1 MEYYET
7 EFVNKRKSS
16 VDVLEDGKTLLML
29 APGQT
34 KWVESQSPGTS
45 YAPFLKVVF
54 KEDGSVKLDE
64 NRAWKF
70 PNPNNLLMLEIV
82 NIDGAGSETFYLGMG
97 EPVRC
102 YKGIPRF
109 VGVDIHDA
117 EWAFVEKMEIRNVE
131 HKDKQG
137 DYIARRTTLERVKTM
152 RSKSEI
158 KAIEKRLYD
167 EAVLKVKLDLKRRFP
182 NAQL

>member
-29 APGQT
+29 APGQS
-34 KWVESQSPGTS
+34 KFVESRDAGTS

-64 NRAWKF
+64 NHAWKF
-70 PNPNNLLMLEIV
+70 PNPNGRLMLTIH
-82 NIDGAGSETFYLGMG
+82 NINGNETESFYVGG
-97 EPVRC
+97 ELHRC
-102 YKGIPRF
+102 YKGIPKF
-109 VGVDIHDA
+109 IPVSFDDA
-117 EWAFVEKMEIRNVE
+117 AWAFVEKMEIRNVE

-137 DYIARRTTLERVKTM
+137 DYIVRKTTVEKVMTM
-152 RSKSEI
+152 RSKKEI
-158 KAIEKRLYD
+158 ASIEKRLYD
-167 EAVLKVKLDLKRRFP
+167 KAMMVVKLDLKRRFP